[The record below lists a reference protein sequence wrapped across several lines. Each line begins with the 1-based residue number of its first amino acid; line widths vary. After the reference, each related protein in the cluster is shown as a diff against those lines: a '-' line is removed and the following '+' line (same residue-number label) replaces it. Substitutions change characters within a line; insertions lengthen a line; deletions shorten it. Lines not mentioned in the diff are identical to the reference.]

1 MNVADA
7 AASGDH
13 LKLLIATRE
22 LIANTL
28 ANPECPIRDISPL
41 TRRLQEVSEKI
52 STLEERERMEGKP
65 SDRTGRKGGGW
76 NPAQA
81 V

>member
-1 MNVADA
+1 MTNIADA

-22 LIANTL
+22 RIAEVL

-41 TRRLQEVSEKI
+41 TRRLQEVSKEI
-52 STLEERERMEGKP
+52 VALEEKERQEGQGP
-65 SDRTGRKGGGW
+65 
-76 NPAQA
+76 
-81 V
+81 